1 MGFDGGAVRVRRGG
15 ECVRVL
21 CLRMLCAVSAGVC
34 VCVHVAE
41 VRRN

>member
-1 MGFDGGAVRVRRGG
+1 MGVDGGAVRVRKGG
-15 ECVRVL
+15 ECVRLYVCVCYDL
-21 CLRMLCAVSAGVC
+21 SAGVC